1 MKLRRGGWL
10 VLLVGAML
18 AFWALLAGPGEV
30 LGIEPGKWG
39 TALLIVLAWTSM
51 YAVAR
56 TPVGEAERG
65 ISPGEWKAW
74 VGTAFML
81 AATGYFL
88 AKAHV
93 FAAAGPAW
101 DNPDARAVGRNLVLL
116 LVAWSV
122 LTGVLAA
129 RWKGRVQEDERD
141 REIVRQAAGWGR
153 GALVF
158 CLVGLAALLAFSPP
172 ARLAWATHF
181 MVANLLVFAL
191 MWGWLCEYAAAAA
204 MYWRDRR
211 GAQA

>member
-1 MKLRRGGWL
+1 MNLQRGGWL

-18 AFWALLAGPGEV
+18 AFWALLAGPSAV
-30 LGIEPGKWG
+30 SGIDLGKWG
-39 TALLIVLAWTSM
+39 TASMILLAWASM
-51 YAVAR
+51 YAIMR

-88 AKAHV
+88 AKSPV
-93 FAAAGPAW
+93 FAAAPAW
-101 DNPDARAVGRNLVLL
+101 HNPDARAVGRNLVLL

-141 REIVRQAAGWGR
+141 REIERQAAGWGR

-158 CLVGLAALLAFSPP
+158 CLAGLAAMLTFSPP
-172 ARLAWATHF
+172 AKLAWATHF
-181 MVANLLVFAL
+181 MIANLLVFAL
-191 MWGWLCEYAAAAA
+191 MWGWLCEYAATVV

-211 GAQA
+211 EVRA